1 MQNLKKPFCAKNEK
15 ILLMS
20 QKQMLNTVKESETF
34 LFIPLP
40 FMCELR
46 RHMTSIPTTFLPHLH
61 SRTLAPNLTK
71 VYVSRHDKKV
81 LKASRS
87 HTHILYIVG
96 VQNISLK
103 WVEAKLLN
111 WLNFCKYLIFKI
123 STCPKMV
130 FQKSYWE
137 LNLNT
142 WLIKKEKSSRLYS
155 FGTGFNP
162 LGP

>member
-1 MQNLKKPFCAKNEK
+1 
-15 ILLMS
+15 
-20 QKQMLNTVKESETF
+20 MLHTLKESETF

-87 HTHILYIVG
+87 HTQMLYIVG

-103 WVEAKLLN
+103 
-111 WLNFCKYLIFKI
+111 
-123 STCPKMV
+123 
-130 FQKSYWE
+130 
-137 LNLNT
+137 
-142 WLIKKEKSSRLYS
+142 
-155 FGTGFNP
+155 
-162 LGP
+162 